1 MEELQTLIDN
11 LDLEELDYYY
21 HITSRGFGDEI
32 IEDGLYLEEP
42 DLRTTTIRLEQD
54 ILDNLEEYCMG
65 EYNDTL
71 SKRQEMVLIGCPKGE
86 GKFLI
91 EETDVPRIT
100 ESQKLNYLIRSE
112 NILGYIDLETLEV
125 IYNPE
130 YIHGF
135 II

>member
-1 MEELQTLIDN
+1 MQELIQS
-11 LDLEELDYYY
+11 LDLEEFDYYY
-21 HITSRGFGDEI
+21 HITSKGYGSEI
-32 IEDGLYLEEP
+32 VNNGLYLEEP

-91 EETDVPRIT
+91 EETDVPRIS
-100 ESQKLNYLIRSE
+100 ESQKS
-112 NILGYIDLETLEV
+112 
-125 IYNPE
+125 
-130 YIHGF
+130 
-135 II
+135 